1 MIRFFHSV
9 ENVLFLDGDDVRRA
23 PMAAAILRRFAA
35 RDPLLR
41 LWHTEVSSAGTG
53 KFTVAGASPDKK
65 AQQAMQSLGLDISSH
80 RAKRLTGSLVE
91 ASSIVLGIETKHVE
105 YAHDHVCHGY
115 PAYRNRIIAFFDY
128 LSATDLKFDSL
139 IGSNESSDYLIFANW
154 MESLLPRLVYR
165 FKQDTHL
172 PLLAKGKGLGSA
184 VVQGPARIVKSGLPT
199 QEVRKGDVLVCDIN
213 NIIDVY
219 GRGKIEAAGAIVTDS
234 MSELSQLSQ
243 FGHELNV
250 PCVGGT
256 TYGTQVLYDGS
267 QVLVDATG
275 GLVYGINQEATQYNT

>member
-9 ENVLFLDGDDVRRA
+9 ENVIFLDGDDVRRA
-23 PMAAAILRRFAA
+23 PMAAAIFRRFAA

-53 KFTVAGASPDKK
+53 KFTVDGASPDKK

-80 RAKRLTGSLVE
+80 RAKRLTQSLVE
-91 ASSIVLGIETKHVE
+91 ESSIVLGIEPKHVE

-115 PAYRNRIIAFFDY
+115 PAYRNRIVTFFDY
-128 LSATDLKFDSL
+128 LRTVDLKFDSL
-139 IGSNESSDYLIFANW
+139 ISSNELSDYLSFANW
-154 MESLLPRLVYR
+154 MESLLPRLAYQFR
-165 FKQDTHL
+165 EDTHL

-184 VVQGPARIVKSGLPT
+184 VVQGPARIVKSALQA
-199 QEVRKGDVLVCDIN
+199 QEIQRGDVVVCDTN
-213 NIIDVY
+213 HIIDAF
-219 GRGKIEAAGAIVTDS
+219 GRGRVELAGATVTDS
-234 MSELSQLSQ
+234 MSEMSQLSQ

-250 PCVGGT
+250 PCVAGT
-256 TYGTQVLYDGS
+256 TYGTQVLHDGS

-275 GLVYGINQEATQYNT
+275 GLVYGINQEAVQYDT